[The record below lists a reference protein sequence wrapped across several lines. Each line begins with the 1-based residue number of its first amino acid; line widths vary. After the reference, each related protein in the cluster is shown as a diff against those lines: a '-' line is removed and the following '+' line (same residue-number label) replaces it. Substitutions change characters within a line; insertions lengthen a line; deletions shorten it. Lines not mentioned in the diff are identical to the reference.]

1 MSSRSSTPDREA
13 TTRST
18 ATAPVRRERRY
29 AGLSDEQRRADR
41 RRRLIEAGWE
51 LFGTIGYAATSIERL
66 CAQAGVT
73 ARHFYE
79 EFSGREALLVA
90 VYDEIIALALDA
102 IHAAL
107 DSAGPGL
114 ATRVRAGVEA
124 YVRAMTGDVRRVRI
138 VYLEAVGVSPAMEE
152 HRYSSVHLFT
162 RITEGEVAAAAAARG
177 ALAPREYGL
186 TAIALAGATNG
197 LLLDW
202 ARRAPSPP
210 VKPIVD
216 ELVRLFVGAMRDS

>member
-1 MSSRSSTPDREA
+1 MSSRSSTSDPVGTTRTTA
-13 TTRST
+13 TT
-18 ATAPVRRERRY
+18 PVRRERRY
-29 AGLSDEQRRADR
+29 AGLSEEQRRADR

-90 VYDEIIALALDA
+90 VYDEIIALSLDA

-107 DSAGPGL
+107 DTVGPGL
-114 ATRVRAGVEA
+114 AVRVRAGVEA
-124 YVRAMTGDVRRVRI
+124 YVRAMTRDMRRVRI
-138 VYLEAVGVSPAMEE
+138 VYLEAVGVSAAMEE
-152 HRYSSVHLFT
+152 HRYSSVHLFA
-162 RITEGEVAAAAAARG
+162 RITAGEAAAAAARG
-177 ALAPREYGL
+177 ALARREYEL

-202 ARRAPSPP
+202 ARRSPSPP
-210 VKPIVD
+210 VEPIVD
-216 ELVRLFVGAMRDS
+216 ELVRLFIGAMRAS

>member
-79 EFSGREALLVA
+79 EFAGREALLVA

-102 IHAAL
+102 IHTAL

-114 ATRVRAGVEA
+114 AARVRAGVEA

-152 HRYSSVHLFT
+152 HRYSSAHLFT
-162 RITEGEVAAAAAARG
+162 RITEGEAAAAAARG

-186 TAIALAGATNG
+186 TAIALAGATNA

-202 ARRAPSPP
+202 ARRSPSPP
-210 VKPIVD
+210 VEPIVD
-216 ELVRLFVGAMRDS
+216 ELVRIFVAAMRDS